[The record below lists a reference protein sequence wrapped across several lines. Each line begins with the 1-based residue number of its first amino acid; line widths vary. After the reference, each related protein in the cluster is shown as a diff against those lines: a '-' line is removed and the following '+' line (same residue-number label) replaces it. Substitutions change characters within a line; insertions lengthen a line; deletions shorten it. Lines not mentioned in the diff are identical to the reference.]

1 LDCKGK
7 NYFSNKKAFIFFLA
21 KTWQQNNGK
30 SRFYSKKHKKRPTKR
45 DFTVLNNIK
54 L

>member
-21 KTWQQNNGK
+21 ETIKQKALFAQKRRKTSPK
-30 SRFYSKKHKKRPTKR
+30 SHFLTVKKH
-45 DFTVLNNIK
+45 
-54 L
+54 